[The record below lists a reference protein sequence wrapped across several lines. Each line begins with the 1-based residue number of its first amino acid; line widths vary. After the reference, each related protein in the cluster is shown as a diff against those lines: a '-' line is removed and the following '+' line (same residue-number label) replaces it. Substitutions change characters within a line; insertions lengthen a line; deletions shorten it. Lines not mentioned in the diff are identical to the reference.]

1 MKESRWGQD
10 VVRLNRDGLQ
20 RSQDQDRALGQT
32 KRDALIDH
40 VLGWRQNQA
49 RTRTMHEFWWQAAAF
64 MRPSLVLLWLTCKYQ
79 RQLLC

>member
-40 VLGWRQNQA
+40 VLEWRQNQA
-49 RTRTMHEFWWQAAAF
+49 RTHTIHEF
-64 MRPSLVLLWLTCKYQ
+64 
-79 RQLLC
+79 

>member
-1 MKESRWGQD
+1 MLSRRGHTRHTRHISEVRRFQISQNQD

-40 VLGWRQNQA
+40 VLNWRQNQA
-49 RTRTMHEFWWQAAAF
+49 RTRTM
-64 MRPSLVLLWLTCKYQ
+64 
-79 RQLLC
+79 